1 MKNRI
6 LVIDDEKDLGWAICE
21 KLEKEGY
28 EPQAAM
34 SGEEGLSLFG
44 KSHFDL
50 VIVDYLL
57 PGKNG
62 MDVLKEIKAESPRTP
77 AIFITA
83 HGDHDLAWKCLE
95 LGADEYINKPFNLNN
110 LSFLV
115 YKILKNAG
123 WASGDDQITN
133 ALRVK
138 YPNIAWRSLAMEKV
152 VSQIDAFA
160 KGASAAL
167 ITGESGSG
175 KELVASTIH
184 HNANNPRRNKPFL
197 TVNCAAV
204 PEGLME
210 SELFG
215 HARGSFPG
223 ALLDK
228 KGVFENAGGGAVF
241 LDEITSA
248 PPAIQAKLLRLIDTG
263 EFTRI
268 GDQKPRKANV
278 CVIAASAKDPGED
291 AEQGRLARELYHR
304 LKAVHIELPPLR
316 DRREDIDVIANFFL
330 SVFNHG
336 RGRKISF
343 DKEALRAMREYPWP
357 GNAMELKNTVQNA
370 VQKTK
375 KNIIGVED
383 LPDRIAEY
391 LMESSRGAFTELKAG
406 IVESFEKKYFSSL
419 LLEARGNVSEAAR
432 LADMARVHLIRKLK
446 ALGLDPKKF
455 K

>member
-28 EPQAAM
+28 EPKAAL

-44 KSHFDL
+44 KSNFDM

-62 MDVLKEIKAESPRTP
+62 MEVLKEIKDASPRTP
-77 AIFITA
+77 AILITA

-95 LGADEYINKPFNLNN
+95 LGADDYINKPFNLNN

-115 YKILKNAG
+115 YKILKNTG
-123 WASGDDQITN
+123 WSSGEDQIIR
-133 ALRVK
+133 ALREK
-138 YPNIAWRSLAMEKV
+138 YPNIAWRSPAVEKV
-152 VSQIDAFA
+152 VSQIDAFS
-160 KGASAAL
+160 KGSSAAL

-184 HNANNPRRNKPFL
+184 HNAGNPRRNKPFL

-204 PEGLME
+204 PDDLME

-215 HARGSFPG
+215 HARGSFTG
-223 ALLDK
+223 ALMDK
-228 KGVFENAGGGAVF
+228 KGVFENADGGTVF
-241 LDEITSA
+241 LDEITSV
-248 PPAIQAKLLRLIDTG
+248 PPALQAKLLRLVDTG
-263 EFTRI
+263 EFTRL
-268 GDQKPRKANV
+268 GDPKLRKTNV
-278 CVIAASAKDPGED
+278 CVIAASIKDPCDD
-291 AEQGRLARELYHR
+291 AEQGSPAGELFHR

-316 DRREDIDVIANFFL
+316 ERREDIDVIANFFL
-330 SVFNHG
+330 SVFSRE
-336 RGRKISF
+336 RGRKLSF
-343 DKEALRAMREYPWP
+343 DKEALKAMREYPWP
-357 GNAMELKNTVQNA
+357 GNALELKNTVRNA
-370 VQKTK
+370 VLKTN
-375 KNIIGVED
+375 KNVICAED
-383 LPDRIAEY
+383 LPDRIAES

-406 IVESFEKKYFSSL
+406 VIESFEKKYFFSL

-446 ALGLDPKKF
+446 ALSLDPKKY